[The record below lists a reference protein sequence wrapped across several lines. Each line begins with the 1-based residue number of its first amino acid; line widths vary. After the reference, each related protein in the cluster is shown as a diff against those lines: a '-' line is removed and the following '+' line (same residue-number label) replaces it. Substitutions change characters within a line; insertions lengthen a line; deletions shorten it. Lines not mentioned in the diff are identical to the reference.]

1 MVIQD
6 SRDSVDDVVRN
17 RGIYLTGELDESR
30 RKIELFRFPRKIERI
45 DRNAVPAKTGS
56 RIKRSVTER
65 LCGGGVD
72 HLPNVDSHAVGQ
84 KFQLVNER
92 DIYAAV
98 YVFEQLHQLCGASRR
113 NGYDSV
119 NHFTIQSL
127 SCF

>member
-17 RGIYLTGELDESR
+17 RSIHFAGELDESR
-30 RKIELFRFPRKIERI
+30 RKIKLFRFPRKIKRI
-45 DRNAVPAKTGS
+45 DGNAVPAKTRS
-56 RIKRSVTER
+56 RIKRSVAER
-65 LCGGGVD
+65 LCGSGVD

-92 DIYAAV
+92 DIYAAI

-113 NGYDSV
+113 YGYDSV
-119 NHFTIQSL
+119 DHFAVQSL
-127 SCF
+127 S